1 MSSWLIPV
9 LKSVLP
15 YVGTIV
21 SAAAPVFTRKNT
33 EAAAGQAI
41 LQQQQIT
48 ELQAAASENDAHI
61 KALAIQMQNT
71 VEALEKGASLA
82 EKRHQKI
89 VVLCILAITLSLI
102 SVGATLYVLFAR

>member
-1 MSSWLIPV
+1 MPAWLIPV

-21 SAAAPVFTRKNT
+21 SAAAPVFTKKNAD
-33 EAAAGQAI
+33 AAANQTL

-71 VEALEKGASLA
+71 VEALENGASLA
-82 EKRHQKI
+82 EIRHQRIMALGISAI
-89 VVLCILAITLSLI
+89 VISAISLGTVLYIFLA
-102 SVGATLYVLFAR
+102 R